1 MIEQWICGFVGEGSS
16 DNALT
21 GPLEALLR
29 RICPGDDVSVR
40 PHSWLGEKQKP
51 GKTVSGRL
59 KDLENAGYDLC
70 FYHRDADDPQGMNS
84 RLAEFASV
92 PAPDWIV
99 PVIPVVETETW
110 AMAALW
116 DDKVFST
123 WIRDKYSI
131 ASIARLEEL
140 HNPKE
145 ILRQYLST
153 HSTSRRRR
161 DFNFSAERER
171 LLCNL
176 DIEGPI
182 AKFGAWQALEQRLS
196 EAVSKRRPYLQR

>member
-1 MIEQWICGFVGEGSS
+1 M
-16 DNALT
+16 D
-21 GPLEALLR
+21 
-29 RICPGDDVSVR
+29 
-40 PHSWLGEKQKP
+40 
-51 GKTVSGRL
+51 
-59 KDLENAGYDLC
+59 
-70 FYHRDADDPQGMNS
+70 S
-84 RLAEFASV
+84 RLSEFASAA
-92 PAPDWIV
+92 APDWIV

-145 ILRQYLST
+145 VLRQYLFT
-153 HSTSRRRR
+153 YSTSRRRR
-161 DFNFSAERER
+161 AFNFSAERER

-182 AKFGAWQALEQRLS
+182 AKFGAWQALKQRLF
-196 EAVSKRRPYLQR
+196 ETVSNRRPYLQR